1 MKVHLNML
9 DLKMATDVI
18 VEIPK
23 IDSFQ
28 LIQKN
33 AMSHVVVTQMNYAE
47 VLGA

>member
-1 MKVHLNML
+1 ML
-9 DLKMATDVI
+9 DLKMATDAI

-28 LIQKN
+28 LIQKS
-33 AMSHVVVTQMNYAE
+33 AISHVVVTQMNFAE